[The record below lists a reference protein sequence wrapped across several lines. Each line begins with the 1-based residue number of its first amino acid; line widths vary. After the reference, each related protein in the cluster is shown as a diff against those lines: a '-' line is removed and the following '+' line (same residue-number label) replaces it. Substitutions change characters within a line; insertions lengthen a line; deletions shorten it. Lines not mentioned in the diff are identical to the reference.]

1 MVHLRKVSGKC
12 KYSLIAMLMLAMNC
26 SVLVH
31 LAIDLQQVKLSQKAC
46 VTDSHFNFTEDGNG
60 LGTKHLVT
68 VISTGV

>member
-1 MVHLRKVSGKC
+1 MNLLLCAKRC
-12 KYSLIAMLMLAMNC
+12 LCAQYLMNQLADFFI
-26 SVLVH
+26 
-31 LAIDLQQVKLSQKAC
+31 AIDLQQVKLSQKAC